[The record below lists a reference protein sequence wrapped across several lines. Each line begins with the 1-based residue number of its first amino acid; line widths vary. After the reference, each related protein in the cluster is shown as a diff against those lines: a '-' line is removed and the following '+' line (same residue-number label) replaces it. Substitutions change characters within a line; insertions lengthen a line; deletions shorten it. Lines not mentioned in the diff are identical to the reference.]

1 MTENGNTQPALEYAK
16 GRGAGAEAGTSE
28 IAIKQRRPPYSS
40 RQSQLAITNKLFTV
54 RPYGDILSLF
64 PSNLLIHARGIAR
77 F

>member
-1 MTENGNTQPALEYAK
+1 MTENGNTQTALEYAK
-16 GRGAGAEAGTSE
+16 GRKGSRGWH
-28 IAIKQRRPPYSS
+28 KQDCYQTAPPSAMVADNRGS
-40 RQSQLAITNKLFTV
+40 AITNKLFTA

>member
-1 MTENGNTQPALEYAK
+1 MTENGNTLTASPYAK
-16 GRGAGAEAGTSE
+16 GR
-28 IAIKQRRPPYSS
+28 KPKS
-40 RQSQLAITNKLFTV
+40 RLAQVRLLSNNAALLIVADNRGFAITNKLFTA